1 MPLATGRGLQNGVE
15 CGPKVF
21 KDFMN
26 RGITEMNMLR
36 MLAAAAFA
44 VAVAAPALAKEEPVS
59 FTEDV
64 KPILDLRCTSCH
76 TPGQAG
82 TEASGLDLSNY
93 DTTMKGTK
101 HGPMIVAGDPVSS
114 NLMRLIDGKAD
125 KSLQMPHGKKK
136 LSSCDRE
143 TIRKW
148 IKQGAKNN

>member
-1 MPLATGRGLQNGVE
+1 
-15 CGPKVF
+15 
-21 KDFMN
+21 
-26 RGITEMNMLR
+26 MNMLR
-36 MLAAAAFA
+36 TLAAAGFVLA
-44 VAVAAPALAKEEPVS
+44 VATPAMAKEEPVS
-59 FTEDV
+59 FADDV
-64 KPILDLRCTSCH
+64 KPILDLRCTMCH
-76 TPGQAG
+76 TPGQPG